1 MFWYCVA
8 LHTYKKKQR
17 QISDRQVNYDR
28 ALCDTIM
35 SGSHLILAK
44 QLQLRWYRNRELPLY
59 ITIFCSH
66 DKIGSMEEE
75 KDLEYTSISHTGT
88 FFLFLVRGMQFIASS
103 AEKQLLF
110 DISICILA
118 FLQLVIWINTFI
130 LEIFEQIVLYTGN
143 LSFQNM
149 KTFQPPILIQNI
161 FLGYFCER
169 TLNFQFEVRDRPR
182 VHKTMIAFGENSIE
196 LKHRLNGRLA

>member
-1 MFWYCVA
+1 
-8 LHTYKKKQR
+8 
-17 QISDRQVNYDR
+17 
-28 ALCDTIM
+28 
-35 SGSHLILAK
+35 
-44 QLQLRWYRNRELPLY
+44 
-59 ITIFCSH
+59 
-66 DKIGSMEEE
+66 MEEE

-130 LEIFEQIVLYTGN
+130 LKIFEQIVLYTGN

-161 FLGYFCER
+161 FF
-169 TLNFQFEVRDRPR
+169 R
-182 VHKTMIAFGENSIE
+182 VFLREDIE
-196 LKHRLNGRLA
+196 FPIWSQR